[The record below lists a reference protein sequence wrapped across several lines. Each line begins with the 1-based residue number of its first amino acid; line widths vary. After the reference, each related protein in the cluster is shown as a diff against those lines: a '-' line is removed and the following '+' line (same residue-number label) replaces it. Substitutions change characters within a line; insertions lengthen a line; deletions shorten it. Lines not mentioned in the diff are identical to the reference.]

1 MKDTSVRQRFFGSIL
16 GNGVRGLLSLGTAV
30 LLARCLGPNDYGRM
44 AFLMASFV
52 AIRGLLD
59 MASSSAF
66 FTFLSQRPRTCR
78 FIGHYWRFILCQF
91 IFSLLVLGLLMP
103 AGWIQAIWKGESRG
117 LVLLAF
123 AACFM
128 QGSVWNI
135 ATQMAE
141 AERETLRVQKISTL
155 LVFFHL
161 AVIFFLWQAGR
172 LALPFI
178 FLALILEYGLSSWL
192 MTRLYRGD
200 VGSNSTAGGE
210 SFKSVFHEFSNY
222 CAPFIPYTLLGVVY
236 DLGDRWMLQQ
246 WGGADQQAYYALAT
260 QFATVV
266 LLATA
271 SMLRIFWKEI
281 AEANYKGNMA
291 RVHYLYQKVSRGLFI
306 LGAALAGLL
315 TPWSD
320 QIVEWTLG
328 AGYLSG
334 STTMMLMFFYPIHQ
348 SMGQIGG
355 TMLYAVGQTRLYTN
369 LGLIFMAVSLVVA
382 YFLLAPAQAMV
393 PGLGMGS
400 RGLACKMLGMQFI
413 QVNVIAW
420 FIAKK
425 YQWKFDWQTQFI
437 VLTTVISAGWC
448 AKGFILLIITDG
460 AVPQVICSS
469 VLTLLIIGLII
480 YAMPQLAG
488 LTRGELSVQ
497 LKKYLYPS

>member
-1 MKDTSVRQRFFGSIL
+1 MKDTSLRQRFFGSIL
-16 GNGVRGLLSLGTAV
+16 GNGARGLLSLGTAV

-52 AIRGLLD
+52 AIKGLLD

-135 ATQMAE
+135 ATTMAE
-141 AERETLRVQKISTL
+141 AERKTLCVQKIGTVL
-155 LVFFHL
+155 AIFHL
-161 AVIFFLWQAGR
+161 AVVFSLWQIGK
-172 LALPFI
+172 LALPLI
-178 FLALILEYGLSSWL
+178 FLALILEHGLSSWL
-192 MTRLYRGD
+192 VTRLYRGK
-200 VGSNSTAGGE
+200 GSANSTASE
-210 SFKSVFHEFSNY
+210 DSFKSVFCEFSNY
-222 CAPFIPYTLLGVVY
+222 CAPFVPYTLLGVVY

-271 SMLRIFWKEI
+271 SILRIFWKEI
-281 AEANYKGNMA
+281 AEAHYNGNMA
-291 RVHYLYQKVSRGLFI
+291 RAQYLYQNVSRGVFI

-320 QIVEWTLG
+320 QIVKWTLG

-334 STTMMLMFFYPIHQ
+334 STTLMLMFFYPIHQ

-355 TMLYAVGQTRLYTN
+355 TMLYATGQTRLYTN
-369 LGLIFMAVSLVVA
+369 LGLILMAVSLVVA

-437 VLTTVISAGWC
+437 VLITVISAGWC